1 MFWMSLRAK
10 QDPLRC
16 AWCADE
22 IVVSR
27 AGEVIDRLHADA
39 IVSVTLVHAA
49 GSDSPGEIRA
59 AIFELP
65 DRTVM
70 IDASCAIASRVLF
83 ERQDYWSA
91 RGCIYWISERLVRWP
106 QTDAQS
112 RWPFAHQAPPP
123 HCQWTAEA
131 AESVL
136 KRCDRSGPHTW
147 GQRKQVRIDRQRP
160 FPARAVDAMP
170 LHTAAH

>member
-1 MFWMSLRAK
+1 MFWMSLRAR

-22 IVVSR
+22 IVLSR
-27 AGEVIDRLHADA
+27 AGEVIDRLPADA
-39 IVSVTLVHAA
+39 IVDVTLVHAA
-49 GSDSPGEIRA
+49 GGDSPGEIRA

-106 QTDAQS
+106 QSGGAS
-112 RWPFAHQAPPP
+112 RWPFAQQAPPL
-123 HCQWTAEA
+123 HCQWTSAA

-160 FPARAVDAMP
+160 FPAAAGAATPLRAP
-170 LHTAAH
+170 AH

>member
-1 MFWMSLRAK
+1 MLWMTRRTK

-27 AGEVIDRLHADA
+27 ADEVVDRLHADA

-49 GSDSPGEIRA
+49 HGDSPGEIRA

-70 IDASCAIASRVLF
+70 IDASCAITSRVLF

-91 RGCIYWISERLVRWP
+91 RNCIYWISERQVHWP
-106 QTDAQS
+106 RTGGES
-112 RWPFAHQAPPP
+112 RWPFAHHAPL
-123 HCQWTAEA
+123 HCQWTPEA

-136 KRCDRSGPHTW
+136 RPCDRSGPHTW
-147 GQRKQVRIDRQRP
+147 GQRKQVRIDRARP
-160 FPARAVDAMP
+160 FTARAVEAMP
-170 LHTAAH
+170 LQSAVH